1 MADTEKSQKHVQNWW
16 AGQSSPMTA
25 LKLKWCPSLKAYSP
39 SLVHPF
45 FFFLSHYL
53 TLIFPVCLIFSHNH
67 PHRYLWLGDLVM
79 ALWPL
84 RESKDTFT
92 LPPTYLYSLKNN
104 DCAPREYWGSTRSQV
119 LQNLFLFMPFMPW
132 MMTKNLD
139 FPEAAASSSSLTVCR
154 CHDCKRHSCCS

>member
-84 RESKDTFT
+84 RESNDTFT
-92 LPPTYLYSLKNN
+92 LPPTYLYSLKKQWLCPQGILGLNQKPSPAKPFPLHAFHALN
-104 DCAPREYWGSTRSQV
+104 DDWKPRLSRSSRK
-119 LQNLFLFMPFMPW
+119 FIF
-132 MMTKNLD
+132 
-139 FPEAAASSSSLTVCR
+139 AVCR
-154 CHDCKRHSCCS
+154 CHNCTRHSCCS